1 MKKIIRLTESDLTRL
16 VKRVIREMDE
26 DSMKHIVWDI
36 KAMNCSGM
44 RENKSGQVDVNYNE
58 EDGKAI
64 ARIRYCE
71 GDDDDLD
78 YLKRKAIMI
87 IDRENRLIDRGEI
100 N

>member
-58 EDGKAI
+58 YVFKAYSVNYNFL
-64 ARIRYCE
+64 RIVN
-71 GDDDDLD
+71 GVAAPLF
-78 YLKRKAIMI
+78 
-87 IDRENRLIDRGEI
+87 NSSF
-100 N
+100 